1 PATGRLRGDA
11 GHGDQSRLCKIS
23 FIPHLICEAGSVRN
37 PGYLRTPT
45 FVSSSQLSNQFNDNN
60 DAGTWTVYVTNPSG
74 QTSNT
79 WSFTVL

>member
-1 PATGRLRGDA
+1 M
-11 GHGDQSRLCKIS
+11 
-23 FIPHLICEAGSVRN
+23 RN